1 MNRFGPPGK
10 IACDRCQSCFY
21 DFFLLPWPIHARA
34 VALFAAFN
42 ARSAKGLTQKWFN
55 PAVHGAASFV
65 ASGLENCCQMA
76 PFLRDQMRR
85 HGFVEENTTR
95 CDGLADYSTA
105 LKMNR
110 LMLRVAFATAKRSP
124 FF

>member
-1 MNRFGPPGK
+1 M
-10 IACDRCQSCFY
+10 I
-21 DFFLLPWPIHARA
+21 FFFCHGRSMLVLLLFLQLSTQGRQRA
-34 VALFAAFN
+34 LH
-42 ARSAKGLTQKWFN
+42 RKWFN
-55 PAVHGAASFV
+55 PAAHGAASFV

-110 LMLRVAFATAKRSP
+110 LMLRVAFATAKRSS
-124 FF
+124 FS

>member
-1 MNRFGPPGK
+1 MNRFGSPGK

-55 PAVHGAASFV
+55 PAAHGASSFV
-65 ASGLENCCQMA
+65 ASGLENCCQWHLFCA
-76 PFLRDQMRR
+76 
-85 HGFVEENTTR
+85 TK
-95 CDGLADYSTA
+95 CDGMGL
-105 LKMNR
+105 LKKIR
-110 LMLRVAFATAKRSP
+110 LGAMD
-124 FF
+124 